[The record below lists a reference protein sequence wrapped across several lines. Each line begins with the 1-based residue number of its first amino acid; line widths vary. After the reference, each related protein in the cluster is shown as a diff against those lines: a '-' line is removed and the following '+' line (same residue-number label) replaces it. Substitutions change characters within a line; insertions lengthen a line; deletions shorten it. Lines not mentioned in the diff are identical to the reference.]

1 MYTYPV
7 SNTRIEG
14 GKNTPRSINL
24 MGGQVLSHNK
34 VGYKAS
40 TPVLLNS
47 QPPLRPSHVPVA
59 GNGGKGM
66 GINLPDRGIVF
77 FNLALLEKY
86 IINKKT
92 KNFRLPSL
100 SSLHTGNI
108 SLTGIKL
115 HQSGNILNEVRKNTQ
130 HSTIGHFK
138 SYPFNHHF
146 PLFNRRAIVGH
157 KFTFSFNVQ

>member
-7 SNTRIEG
+7 SHISIEER
-14 GKNTPRSINL
+14 KVSKSAPWSMDLTS
-24 MGGQVLSHNK
+24 NK
-34 VGYKAS
+34 VGYKTS
-40 TPVLLNS
+40 SPVLLNP
-47 QPPLRPSHVPVA
+47 QWLEVPVA
-59 GNGGKGM
+59 ACGVNGGK

-157 KFTFSFNVQ
+157 KFTFSFNVL

>member
-1 MYTYPV
+1 MYTYPDTSIGRQIGSPNAPGFIGQTGPTG
-7 SNTRIEG
+7 SN
-14 GKNTPRSINL
+14 L
-24 MGGQVLSHNK
+24 HAWDSHLGSNK
-34 VGYKAS
+34 VGYKTS
-40 TPVLLNS
+40 SPVLLNIAA
-47 QPPLRPSHVPVA
+47 R
-59 GNGGKGM
+59 K

-92 KNFRLPSL
+92 KNFKLPSL
-100 SSLHTGNI
+100 SSLQTGNI

>member
-1 MYTYPV
+1 MYTYPDTSMRQGSQIGSQNAPWFTGRTAPSG
-7 SNTRIEG
+7 SN
-14 GKNTPRSINL
+14 L
-24 MGGQVLSHNK
+24 HAWDSHQGNNK
-34 VGYKAS
+34 VGYKTS
-40 TPVLLNS
+40 SPVLLN
-47 QPPLRPSHVPVA
+47 PPA
-59 GNGGKGM
+59 GQ

-92 KNFRLPSL
+92 KNFKLPSL
-100 SSLHTGNI
+100 SSLQTGNI